1 MAVIWTAPADV
12 CGLRGLRV
20 ARGASD
26 CLKALARSTR
36 CFSFTLEGRTS
47 FWQLLVPK
55 WINGIV
61 RYMPHVVAQGSTGI
75 GSDRN
80 AQTSKNDKIG
90 VGEDL
95 DLPNATSD

>member
-1 MAVIWTAPADV
+1 
-12 CGLRGLRV
+12 
-20 ARGASD
+20 
-26 CLKALARSTR
+26 
-36 CFSFTLEGRTS
+36 
-47 FWQLLVPK
+47 LLVPK

-95 DLPNATSD
+95 DLPKATSD